1 MIGSTLSRTAAI
13 CTIDGLALQI
23 TTPYTLCSYMVRT
36 YLGAASD
43 GSTVAEE
50 RIGRLTGILVS
61 TGEAQTS

>member
-1 MIGSTLSRTAAI
+1 
-13 CTIDGLALQI
+13 
-23 TTPYTLCSYMVRT
+23 MVRT

-61 TGEAQTS
+61 IDDVLTVADERLKGTCFPASA

>member
-1 MIGSTLSRTAAI
+1 
-13 CTIDGLALQI
+13 
-23 TTPYTLCSYMVRT
+23 MVRT